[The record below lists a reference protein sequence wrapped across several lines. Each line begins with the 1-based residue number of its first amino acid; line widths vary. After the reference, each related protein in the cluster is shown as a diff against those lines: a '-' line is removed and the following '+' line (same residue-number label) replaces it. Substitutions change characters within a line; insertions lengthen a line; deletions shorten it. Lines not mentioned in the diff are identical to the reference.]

1 MSSTSL
7 MRLPGVVSN
16 RGRRRNVTDDRN
28 ESVAAL
34 AVLIDEVGACAR
46 GELPLPEK
54 EQLRDWLVLLNK
66 VARSGGSND

>member
-1 MSSTSL
+1 M
-7 MRLPGVVSN
+7 
-16 RGRRRNVTDDRN
+16 TDDRN